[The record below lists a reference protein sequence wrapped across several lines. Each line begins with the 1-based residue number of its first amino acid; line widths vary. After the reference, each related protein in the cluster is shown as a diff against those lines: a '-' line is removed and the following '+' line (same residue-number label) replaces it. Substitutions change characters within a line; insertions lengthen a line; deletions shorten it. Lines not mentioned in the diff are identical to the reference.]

1 MRRLFIAA
9 AIVGVCALIQPSLL
23 QAQGKDKA
31 AKPAAKAKLT
41 EATGMVKAVSG
52 NSLTITAAGKDMTFT
67 VDNDTKFVGKGLST
81 KSATKQGKMTATD
94 AVGVN
99 DRVSVSYHDMGGG
112 TMHAADVKILAKAP
126 GKK

>member
-9 AIVGVCALIQPSLL
+9 AIVGLCALVQPSLL

-31 AKPAAKAKLT
+31 AKPAAKAKVT
-41 EATGMVKAVSG
+41 EATGMVKAVTG
-52 NSLTITAAGKDMTFT
+52 NSLTINANGKDMTFT

-81 KSATKQGKMTATD
+81 KSAAKQGKMTATD

-99 DRVSVSYHDMGGG
+99 DRVSVSYHDMGG
-112 TMHAADVKILAKAP
+112 TMHASDVKVLSKAP

>member
-9 AIVGVCALIQPSLL
+9 AIVGLCALVQPSLL

-31 AKPAAKAKLT
+31 AKPSAKAKVM
-41 EATGMVKAVSG
+41 EATGMVKSVSG
-52 NSLTITAAGKDMTFT
+52 TSLTINSGGKDMTFMI
-67 VDNDTKFVGKGLST
+67 DNDTKFVGKGLST
-81 KSATKQGKMTATD
+81 KSASKQGKLTATE

-99 DRVSVSYHDMGGG
+99 DRVAVTYHDMGGM
-112 TMHAADVKILAKAP
+112 MHAADVKILNKAP

>member
-9 AIVGVCALIQPSLL
+9 AIVGLCALVQPSPL

-31 AKPAAKAKLT
+31 AKPAAKAKVM
-41 EATGMVKAVSG
+41 EATGMVKSVSG
-52 NSLTITAAGKDMTFT
+52 TSLTISSGGKDMTFT
-67 VDNDTKFVGKGLST
+67 IDNDTKFVGKGLST

-99 DRVSVSYHDMGGG
+99 DRVSVSYHDMGG
-112 TMHAADVKILAKAP
+112 TMHAADVKILSKAP